1 MNKFSEED
9 YKKRIHELEL
19 QIRQL
24 NMHIDYLEKIL
35 RRLNYEK

>member
-1 MNKFSEED
+1 MTKATEEE

-24 NMHIDYLEKIL
+24 NMHIDYLEKEIKKL
-35 RRLNYEK
+35 QS